1 MAKQLDKDMMRMMSI
16 TERFNYI
23 AAKKKMMMEMGEE
36 WPKPLDEVNHNIDTN
51 NTTCSYSGLPS
62 MEVYKDEP
70 GASLKEQAKHTNWDD
85 EWVDRDESDYDSS
98 SDGYSKRGGN
108 SSGDDSNEY

>member
-23 AAKKKMMMEMGEE
+23 AAKKKMQY
-36 WPKPLDEVNHNIDTN
+36 NIDTT

-62 MEVYKDEP
+62 LEVYKDEP
-70 GASLKEQAKHTNWDD
+70 EASLEEQAKHSNWDD
-85 EWVDRDESDYDSS
+85 EWIDRDESEWDSS
-98 SDGYSKRGGN
+98 SDEYSKRGST

>member
-16 TERFNYI
+16 TERFDYI
-23 AAKKKMMMEMGEE
+23 AAKKKMQY
-36 WPKPLDEVNHNIDTN
+36 NIDTS

-70 GASLKEQAKHTNWDD
+70 EASLEEQAKYTNWKD
-85 EWVDRDESDYDSS
+85 EWVDRDESEWDSS
-98 SDGYSKRGGN
+98 SDGKSSDGEN